1 MSPQAPDGTHPGPRG
16 GIALAAG
23 NPMMTVVR
31 ATLGF
36 EVVAFALSIPVM
48 TKVSQLPGLTAA
60 LAGGGSALLC
70 LFAAGTVRKV
80 WGWGVAWLAQLAGIA
95 LGVLTPGMFVVG
107 GLFAVLF
114 VTTFVLGKRLEAR
127 GVTQSGETSG

>member
-1 MSPQAPDGTHPGPRG
+1 
-16 GIALAAG
+16 
-23 NPMMTVVR
+23 MMMVVR

-48 TKVSQLPGLTAA
+48 IQVNQLAGLTAA
-60 LAGGGSALLC
+60 LAGGGAALLC
-70 LFAAGTVRKV
+70 LVAAGTVRKV
-80 WGWGVAWLAQLAGIA
+80 WGWGIAWLAQVLGVA
-95 LGVLTPGMFVVG
+95 LGVLTPGMFAVG

-127 GVTQSGETSG
+127 GVAKSG